1 MVHQEL
7 TVTTVVSEF
16 NSKQELLAKAYKLAY
31 TAASMAKLYEDNKQ
45 VTAKYVHA
53 TSRGHE
59 AVQIAA
65 GLLLK
70 PEDFAYPYYRDDA
83 MLLAMG
89 LKPYELMLQLMAK
102 RDDPFSG
109 GRTYYSHPSLKREG
123 FPTIPHQS
131 SATGMQA
138 IPATGAAQGIA
149 YKESQKLTNPDLR
162 PLVLCSLG
170 DGSVT
175 EGEVAEALQM
185 AVLKRLPIVFLVQD
199 NGWSISA
206 SADEFRKSDAYEY
219 AAGFKYLERRKASGT
234 DFLHCY
240 EVLDAAFS
248 YVRSERAPILVQVQ
262 VPLLGHHTSGVRK
275 EWYRGDSDLAEH
287 NVLDPLPRLRRHLVF
302 EGFSEADIE
311 VWEKEIDAL
320 VEADYQKALISPD
333 PEAQTATLNCLA
345 PTPATEEIGERSPI
359 GGEKVIMVDA
369 ALHAIDEILATY
381 PSALLYGQD
390 VGHRLGGV
398 FREAALLA
406 RKYGDQRVFNTP
418 IQEAYIV
425 GSTIGMA
432 AAGTL
437 PIVEIQ
443 FADYFYPA
451 LNQLVT
457 ELSKSYYLSNGKF
470 SAQVLIRLPIG
481 AYGSGGP
488 YHSGSIETILCHIKG
503 VKVVY
508 PSNAADMKGLMK
520 AAFLDPNPVIMLEH
534 KGLYWS
540 KVANTEDAKC
550 IEPDAQ
556 YILPLGK
563 ALVVENASAEAM
575 DNGVSCTVITYGMG
589 VYWAKAASKA
599 IGGNKIEI
607 IDLRTLSPLDFE
619 TVKQSVNR
627 HGKVLVLS
635 EEGLNN
641 SFAQALAGRIAQE
654 CFTQLDAP
662 VATLGAKEVPA
673 IPLNSNLERE
683 VLPNAEKVVEV
694 LKNLLDY

>member
-1 MVHQEL
+1 MAAEL
-7 TVTTVVSEF
+7 
-16 NSKQELLAKAYKLAY
+16 AR
-31 TAASMAKLYEDNKQ
+31 LYEENKQ
-45 VTAKYVHA
+45 VTSKYVHA

-59 AVQIAA
+59 AVQVAA
-65 GLLLK
+65 GMLLR

-89 LKPYELMLQLMAK
+89 ISPFELMLQLMAK
-102 RDDPFSG
+102 NDDPFSG
-109 GRTYYSHPSLKREG
+109 GRTYYSHPSLKRAG

-149 YKESQKLTNPDLR
+149 YLESQKLSDPDKR
-162 PLVLCSLG
+162 PVVLCSLG

-185 AVLKRLPIVFLVQD
+185 AVLKRLPIIFLVQD

-275 EWYRGDSDLAEH
+275 EWYRGDTNLAEH
-287 NVLDPLPRLRRHLVF
+287 NELDPLPRLRRHLVF
-302 EGFSEADIE
+302 EGFNESDIE
-311 VWEKEIDAL
+311 IWESEIKKT
-320 VEADYQKALISPD
+320 VEADYQKALNSPD
-333 PEAQTATLNCLA
+333 PEAETATFYTVA
-345 PTPATEEIGERSPI
+345 PSPVTEEVGDRYPMT
-359 GGEKVIMVDA
+359 GEKTIMVDA
-369 ALHAIDEILATY
+369 ALHAIDEILSAY
-381 PSALLYGQD
+381 PNALLYGQD
-390 VGHRLGGV
+390 VGARLGGV

-406 RKYGDQRVFNTP
+406 RKYGDARVFNTP

-425 GSTIGMA
+425 GSTIGVA
-432 AAGTL
+432 AAGAL

-470 SAQVLIRLPIG
+470 SAQVLIRVPIG

-503 VKVVY
+503 IKVVY

-534 KGLYWS
+534 KGIYWS
-540 KVANTEDAKC
+540 KVPGTDDAKT
-550 IEPDAQ
+550 IEPSSD

-563 ALVVENASAEAM
+563 ANIVEKASQEAM
-575 DNGVSCTVITYGMG
+575 DTGDSCTVITYGMG
-589 VYWAKAASKA
+589 VYWAKAASKQ
-599 IGGNKIEI
+599 IGGSKIEI
-607 IDLRTLSPLDFE
+607 VDLRTLSPLDFQ
-619 TVKQSVNR
+619 TVKSSVER
-627 HGKVLVLS
+627 HGKVLVLT
-635 EEGLNN
+635 EEGINN
-641 SFAQALAGRIAQE
+641 SFAQALAGRISQE
-654 CFTQLDAP
+654 CFTKLDAP
-662 VATLGAKEVPA
+662 VATLGSKDVPA
-673 IPLNSNLERE
+673 VPLNSTLEKE
-683 VLPNAEKVVEV
+683 VLPNAEKVAEA
-694 LKNLLDY
+694 LENLLRY